1 MKPQKTLLAI
11 MVGVYLLGFGMLV
24 GTVLD
29 RMRFDVQRTA
39 VLTRYEQ
46 ALSEWKT
53 YRMTLEK
60 DAASSYTSQP
70 PSTVTDCPV
79 MFDDSS
85 DARNSAALAMS
96 RDTVTR
102 RSAISSTYS

>member
-1 MKPQKTLLAI
+1 VKPQKTLLAI

-46 ALSEWKT
+46 ALSEWQT
-53 YRMTLEK
+53 YRMAFEK
-60 DAASSYTSQP
+60 DAASIRQEPQTS
-70 PSTVTDCPV
+70 
-79 MFDDSS
+79 
-85 DARNSAALAMS
+85 AS
-96 RDTVTR
+96 RPGRVERAHPITLNLPQ
-102 RSAISSTYS
+102 